1 MSFLWNWVWDLL
13 YSLGLWK
20 KKATILLLG
29 LDNAGK
35 TTLLHKVK
43 YGTVRLFIPTVRA
56 SLEEVVVGN
65 VQFRAW
71 DLGGHQQVRS
81 SWKDYFVEAD
91 AILFVVD
98 AADHA
103 RLPEAK
109 EELQVLLHD
118 PALAEVKAFVVLGN
132 KTDLQ
137 SALSREQL
145 IAALGLDTIALGKVH
160 DERPPVQVF
169 RCSLVDGTGYVEAFN
184 WLSGVL

>member
-1 MSFLWNWVWDLL
+1 M
-13 YSLGLWK
+13 
-20 KKATILLLG
+20 
-29 LDNAGK
+29 
-35 TTLLHKVK
+35 
-43 YGTVRLFIPTVRA
+43 RA

-109 EELQVLLHD
+109 EVGISWLCVYINSNILINKELQVLLHD

-132 KTDLQ
+132 KTDLQVVPLSSLFLLSVLIFYYGWVQ

-160 DERPPVQVF
+160 DERPPVQV
-169 RCSLVDGTGYVEAFN
+169 
-184 WLSGVL
+184 